1 MKMNRKLMKQT
12 VTRSNKHLQEIFYR
26 HNLPETAETSVTNET
41 DLKNWTSSTET
52 AETMKMNR
60 KLMKQT
66 VTRSKK
72 HLQEIFYRHNL
83 PETAETSVTNET
95 GLKNWTSST
104 ETTETMKTNRK
115 LMKQTVTRSNKHLQ
129 ENFYRHNLP
138 ETDETSVT
146 NETDFKKLDIFTE
159 TTETMKMNRKLMKQ
173 TVTISNKHL
182 QEIFYRHNLPET
194 AETSVTNE
202 TGLKK
207 LDIFH

>member
-1 MKMNRKLMKQT
+1 MKQTVTRSNKHLQEIFYRHNLPETAETSVTNETDLKNWTSSTETTETMKMNRKLMKQT

-52 AETMKMNR
+52 TETMKMNR

-66 VTRSKK
+66 VTR
-72 HLQEIFYRHNL
+72 
-83 PETAETSVTNET
+83 
-95 GLKNWTSST
+95 
-104 ETTETMKTNRK
+104 
-115 LMKQTVTRSNKHLQ
+115 
-129 ENFYRHNLP
+129 
-138 ETDETSVT
+138 
-146 NETDFKKLDIFTE
+146 
-159 TTETMKMNRKLMKQ
+159 
-173 TVTISNKHL
+173 SNKHL

>member
-1 MKMNRKLMKQT
+1 MKQT